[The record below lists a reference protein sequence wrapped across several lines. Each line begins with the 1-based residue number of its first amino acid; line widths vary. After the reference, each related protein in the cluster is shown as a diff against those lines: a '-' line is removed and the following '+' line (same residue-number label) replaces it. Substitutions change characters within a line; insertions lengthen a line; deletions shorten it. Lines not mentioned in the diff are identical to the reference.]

1 MTRPMQRTIKAKK
14 KSNCSSPGKR
24 ERQRQEALYRA
35 TSKKNLA
42 DEITGFTGL
51 EREPGESWENFNSR
65 QFERSCEILNTEI
78 DILKNQQ
85 ATFLRGERRP
95 IILVDRDCTLV
106 MVIRAFADY
115 LRFKPIE

>member
-35 TSKKNLA
+35 TSKRLT

-51 EREPGESWENFNSR
+51 EREPGESWENFDSR